1 MTEKKYTIII
11 SVFAVVLAVVLAL
24 FVHVPVAHAEE
35 SGDDNSES
43 LVWMFW
49 NIFDDDKDSSTPNI
63 SKEIDFP
70 SKDLF
75 GTREHLDSLSFPAVA
90 KENCA
95 FNYHVRRMYTNSYH
109 LDNYT
114 WSSESEI
121 VGFLWSNKNRNI
133 ALSSFGVSSEESYTP
148 LDIVFVSMSDIYS
161 NLTRTD
167 SYNSSTNEW
176 SKNMDGPYNES
187 NIIDK
192 KGTDASGNEFWT
204 IENYFTGAPCKT
216 GFGVPQNMKMFK
228 DPASAYSYLTTG
240 SLDGLV
246 SGGSSTGDKIT
257 SYDKNIHFDS
267 FNMDVHASNS
277 LDNYY
282 IDFRYSLPDNL
293 VGQGYSL
300 RIDSTYR
307 REVSNVL
314 TGDPYSSKE
323 YTDYQYVTLSDNPF
337 SCRVY
342 LKNFNSVILGLADKS
357 KSTEPFYNYYG
368 SLSYYDSVYLGLT
381 SMADVAKVGY
391 KVSMSLLN
399 ISCKLEKSSSRGFS
413 YSGSLDILTGAND
426 IGSYTPDSNG
436 TYKPNNDY
444 RQNGYYYTEVS
455 TDAAENTT
463 YNYYY
468 ITNDN
473 SRTEISK
480 DDNDNNTKSGE
491 GIGGSSSSAST
502 SGNITNNNNNSPTF
516 NNNNNITIE
525 GDSINNEVNNIVDS
539 STSAEDNKS
548 FIEKF
553 LGFFQLL
560 ENNSFLGVWGK
571 VFGWLPPGISSV
583 ITTALGISAG
593 IGIFRFFRR

>member
-1 MTEKKYTIII
+1 MKKSEKAIIYMLVAVFVALSTVLVDFNMSYAQSSYSDVPDADWKLMQGGNTKNTGNNIGISDNYSTDFPVLEQSLGKAKYTE
-11 SVFAVVLAVVLAL
+11 SCSYLNCDLKSGTSYVLESDTEIVLVCQYSSDGTPAMYGKEGSMYFCAL
-24 FVHVPVAHAEE
+24 
-35 SGDDNSES
+35 SQTRIYSM
-43 LVWMFW
+43 LVGY
-49 NIFDDDKDSSTPNI
+49 KYDSSV
-63 SKEIDFP
+63 SGELQ
-70 SKDLF
+70 S
-75 GTREHLDSLSFPAVA
+75 SSFV
-90 KENCA
+90 ETSSSN
-95 FNYHVRRMYTNSYH
+95 NYK
-109 LDNYT
+109 
-114 WSSESEI
+114 
-121 VGFLWSNKNRNI
+121 VGFTEGKLTDS
-133 ALSSFGVSSEESYTP
+133 
-148 LDIVFVSMSDIYS
+148 DIVFKTLFNTYIDADSKILEFAVYTGKMKVFSSVS
-161 NLTRTD
+161 
-167 SYNSSTNEW
+167 
-176 SKNMDGPYNES
+176 
-187 NIIDK
+187 
-192 KGTDASGNEFWT
+192 DAKQ
-204 IENYFTGAPCKT
+204 YFKT
-216 GFGVPQNMKMFK
+216 GDISNM
-228 DPASAYSYLTTG
+228 SWQ
-240 SLDGLV
+240 
-246 SGGSSTGDKIT
+246 GGKENIT
-257 SYDKNIHFDS
+257 YDKDVHFDS

-282 IDFRYSLPDNL
+282 IDFRYSLPNNL
-293 VGQGYSL
+293 VGKGYSL

-342 LKNFNSVILGLADKS
+342 LKNFNSVILGLADKN

-368 SLSYYDSVYLGLT
+368 VLSYYDSVYLGLT

-399 ISCKLEKSSSRGFS
+399 ISCKLEKSGSRGFS
-413 YSGSLDILTGAND
+413 YNGSLDILTGAND
-426 IGSYTPDSNG
+426 IGSYTPDSSG

-473 SRTEISK
+473 SRTEITK
-480 DDNDNNTKSGE
+480 DENDNNSKSGK
-491 GIGGSSSSAST
+491 GIGNNSSSST
-502 SGNITNNNNNSPTF
+502 SGNITNNNSPVFT
-516 NNNNNITIE
+516 NNNNITVE

-539 STSAEDNKS
+539 SSSAEDNKN

>member
-1 MTEKKYTIII
+1 MKKSKKTIIYILVVLVMAVSAVLADFGCCYAQSYSDVLDADWKLMQGGNIKEPGGNISDNFSTDFPILDQSLNKAKYTE
-11 SVFAVVLAVVLAL
+11 SCAWLNCDLKSGNSYVLESDTEIVLVCQYSSDGTPAMYGEEGSMYFCAL
-24 FVHVPVAHAEE
+24 
-35 SGDDNSES
+35 S
-43 LVWMFW
+43 LSRIYSMLVGY
-49 NIFDDDKDSSTPNI
+49 KYDSS
-63 SKEIDFP
+63 
-70 SKDLF
+70 
-75 GTREHLDSLSFPAVA
+75 V
-90 KENCA
+90 
-95 FNYHVRRMYTNSYH
+95 
-109 LDNYT
+109 
-114 WSSESEI
+114 SEGLQS
-121 VGFLWSNKNRNI
+121 
-133 ALSSFGVSSEESYTP
+133 SSFVESSNT
-148 LDIVFVSMSDIYS
+148 S
-161 NLTRTD
+161 NWKIGFTDSKISGTDLCFKTLFQTRTD
-167 SYNSSTNEW
+167 VEKEQLEFAVNTGKMKVFSSV
-176 SKNMDGPYNES
+176 S
-187 NIIDK
+187 
-192 KGTDASGNEFWT
+192 DAEQ
-204 IENYFTGAPCKT
+204 YFKT
-216 GFGVPQNMKMFK
+216 GDTSNVAWQ
-228 DPASAYSYLTTG
+228 
-240 SLDGLV
+240 
-246 SGGSSTGDKIT
+246 GGKENIT
-257 SYDKNIHFDS
+257 YDKDVHFDS

-282 IDFRYSLPDNL
+282 IDFRYSLPNNL
-293 VGQGYSL
+293 VGKGYSL

-337 SCRVY
+337 SCRLY
-342 LKNFNSVILGLADKS
+342 LKNFNSVILGLADKN

-368 SLSYYDSVYLGLT
+368 VLSYYDSVYLGLT
-381 SMADVAKVGY
+381 SMADAAKVGY

-399 ISCKLEKSSSRGFS
+399 ISCKLEKSGSRGFS
-413 YSGSLDILTGAND
+413 YNGSLDILTGAND

-455 TDAAENTT
+455 TDAAENTM

-473 SRTEISK
+473 SRTEITK
-480 DDNDNNTKSGE
+480 DENDNNSKSGE
-491 GIGGSSSSAST
+491 GVGNNSSSST
-502 SGNITNNNNNSPTF
+502 SGNITNNNSPVFT
-516 NNNNNITIE
+516 NNNNITVE

-539 STSAEDNKS
+539 SSSAEDNKN

>member
-1 MTEKKYTIII
+1 MKKSEKAIIYMLVAVFVALSTVLVDFNMSYAQSSYSDVPDADWKLMQGGNTKNTGNNIGISDNYSTDFPVLEQSLGKAKYTE
-11 SVFAVVLAVVLAL
+11 SCSYLNCDLKSGTSYVLESDTEIVLVCQYSSDGTPAMYGKEGSMYFCAL
-24 FVHVPVAHAEE
+24 
-35 SGDDNSES
+35 SQTRIYSM
-43 LVWMFW
+43 LVGY
-49 NIFDDDKDSSTPNI
+49 KYDSSV
-63 SKEIDFP
+63 SGELQ
-70 SKDLF
+70 S
-75 GTREHLDSLSFPAVA
+75 SSFV
-90 KENCA
+90 ETSSSN
-95 FNYHVRRMYTNSYH
+95 NYK
-109 LDNYT
+109 
-114 WSSESEI
+114 
-121 VGFLWSNKNRNI
+121 VGFTDGKLTDS
-133 ALSSFGVSSEESYTP
+133 
-148 LDIVFVSMSDIYS
+148 DIVFKTLFNTYIDVDSKILEFAVYTGKMKVFSSVS
-161 NLTRTD
+161 
-167 SYNSSTNEW
+167 
-176 SKNMDGPYNES
+176 
-187 NIIDK
+187 
-192 KGTDASGNEFWT
+192 DAEQ
-204 IENYFTGAPCKT
+204 YFKT
-216 GFGVPQNMKMFK
+216 GDISNM
-228 DPASAYSYLTTG
+228 SWQ
-240 SLDGLV
+240 
-246 SGGSSTGDKIT
+246 GGKENIT
-257 SYDKNIHFDS
+257 YDKDVHFDS

-282 IDFRYSLPDNL
+282 IDFRYSLPNNL
-293 VGQGYSL
+293 VGKGYSL

-342 LKNFNSVILGLADKS
+342 LKNFNSVILGLADKN

-368 SLSYYDSVYLGLT
+368 VLSYYDSVYLGLT

-399 ISCKLEKSSSRGFS
+399 ISCKLEKSGSRGFS
-413 YSGSLDILTGAND
+413 YNGSLDILTGAND

-473 SRTEISK
+473 SRTEITK
-480 DDNDNNTKSGE
+480 DENDNNSKSGE
-491 GIGGSSSSAST
+491 GVGNNSSSST
-502 SGNITNNNNNSPTF
+502 SGNITNNNSPVFT
-516 NNNNNITIE
+516 NNNNITVE

-539 STSAEDNKS
+539 SSSAEDNKT

>member
-1 MTEKKYTIII
+1 MKKSEKAIIYMLVAVFVALSTVLVDFNMSYAQSSYSDVPDADWKLMQGGNTKNTGNNIGISDNYSTDFPVLEQSLGKAKHTESCSYLNCDLKSGTSYVLESDTEIVLVCQYSSDGTPAMYGKEGSMYFCALSQTRIYSMLVGYKY
-11 SVFAVVLAVVLAL
+11 
-24 FVHVPVAHAEE
+24 
-35 SGDDNSES
+35 
-43 LVWMFW
+43 
-49 NIFDDDKDSSTPNI
+49 DSSV
-63 SKEIDFP
+63 SGELQ
-70 SKDLF
+70 S
-75 GTREHLDSLSFPAVA
+75 SSFV
-90 KENCA
+90 ETSSSN
-95 FNYHVRRMYTNSYH
+95 NYK
-109 LDNYT
+109 
-114 WSSESEI
+114 
-121 VGFLWSNKNRNI
+121 VGFTDGKLTDS
-133 ALSSFGVSSEESYTP
+133 
-148 LDIVFVSMSDIYS
+148 DIVFKTLFNTYIDVDSKILEFAVYTGKMKVFSSVS
-161 NLTRTD
+161 
-167 SYNSSTNEW
+167 
-176 SKNMDGPYNES
+176 
-187 NIIDK
+187 
-192 KGTDASGNEFWT
+192 DAEQ
-204 IENYFTGAPCKT
+204 YFKT
-216 GFGVPQNMKMFK
+216 GDISNM
-228 DPASAYSYLTTG
+228 SWQ
-240 SLDGLV
+240 
-246 SGGSSTGDKIT
+246 GGKENIT
-257 SYDKNIHFDS
+257 YDKDVHFDS

-282 IDFRYSLPDNL
+282 IDFRYSLPNNL
-293 VGQGYSL
+293 VGKGYSL

-342 LKNFNSVILGLADKS
+342 LKNFNSVILGLADKN

-368 SLSYYDSVYLGLT
+368 VLSYYDSVYLGLT

-399 ISCKLEKSSSRGFS
+399 ISCKLEKSGSRGFS
-413 YSGSLDILTGAND
+413 YNGSLDILTGAND

-473 SRTEISK
+473 SRTEITK
-480 DDNDNNTKSGE
+480 DENDNNSKSGE
-491 GIGGSSSSAST
+491 GVGNNSSSST
-502 SGNITNNNNNSPTF
+502 SGNITNNNSPVFT
-516 NNNNNITIE
+516 NNNNITVE

-539 STSAEDNKS
+539 SSSAEDNKN

>member
-1 MTEKKYTIII
+1 MKKSEKAIIYMLVAVFVALSTVLVDFNMSYAQSSYSDVPDADWKLMQGGNTKNTGNNIGISDNYSTDFPVLEQSLGKAKYTE
-11 SVFAVVLAVVLAL
+11 SCSYLNCDLKSGTSYVLESDTEIVLVCQYSSDGTPAMYGKEGSMYFCAL
-24 FVHVPVAHAEE
+24 
-35 SGDDNSES
+35 SQTRIYSM
-43 LVWMFW
+43 LVGY
-49 NIFDDDKDSSTPNI
+49 KYDSSV
-63 SKEIDFP
+63 SGELQ
-70 SKDLF
+70 S
-75 GTREHLDSLSFPAVA
+75 SSFV
-90 KENCA
+90 ETSSSN
-95 FNYHVRRMYTNSYH
+95 NYK
-109 LDNYT
+109 
-114 WSSESEI
+114 
-121 VGFLWSNKNRNI
+121 VGFTDGKLTDS
-133 ALSSFGVSSEESYTP
+133 
-148 LDIVFVSMSDIYS
+148 DIVFKTLFNTCIDVDSKILEFAVYTGKMKVFSSVS
-161 NLTRTD
+161 
-167 SYNSSTNEW
+167 
-176 SKNMDGPYNES
+176 
-187 NIIDK
+187 
-192 KGTDASGNEFWT
+192 DAEQ
-204 IENYFTGAPCKT
+204 YFKT
-216 GFGVPQNMKMFK
+216 GDISNM
-228 DPASAYSYLTTG
+228 SWQ
-240 SLDGLV
+240 
-246 SGGSSTGDKIT
+246 GGKENIT
-257 SYDKNIHFDS
+257 YDKDVHFDS

-282 IDFRYSLPDNL
+282 IDFRYSLPNNL
-293 VGQGYSL
+293 VGKGYSL

-342 LKNFNSVILGLADKS
+342 LKNFNSVILGLADKN

-368 SLSYYDSVYLGLT
+368 VLSYYDSVYLGLT

-399 ISCKLEKSSSRGFS
+399 ISCKLEKSGSRGFS
-413 YSGSLDILTGAND
+413 YNGSLDILTGVND

-473 SRTEISK
+473 SRTEITK
-480 DDNDNNTKSGE
+480 DENDNNSKSGK
-491 GIGGSSSSAST
+491 GVGNNSSSST
-502 SGNITNNNNNSPTF
+502 SGNITNNNSPVFT
-516 NNNNNITIE
+516 NNNNITVE

-539 STSAEDNKS
+539 SSSAEDNKS

>member
-1 MTEKKYTIII
+1 MSVGYKYDA
-11 SVFAVVLAVVLAL
+11 SVSGELQSTS
-24 FVHVPVAHAEE
+24 FVET
-35 SGDDNSES
+35 SNS
-43 LVWMFW
+43 
-49 NIFDDDKDSSTPNI
+49 N
-63 SKEIDFP
+63 
-70 SKDLF
+70 
-75 GTREHLDSLSFPAVA
+75 
-90 KENCA
+90 
-95 FNYHVRRMYTNSYH
+95 NYK
-109 LDNYT
+109 
-114 WSSESEI
+114 
-121 VGFLWSNKNRNI
+121 VGFTDGKISGTDL
-133 ALSSFGVSSEESYTP
+133 
-148 LDIVFVSMSDIYS
+148 VF
-161 NLTRTD
+161 NTLFATRTD
-167 SYNSSTNEW
+167 GENKQLEFAVYTGKMKVFSSV
-176 SKNMDGPYNES
+176 S
-187 NIIDK
+187 
-192 KGTDASGNEFWT
+192 DAKQ
-204 IENYFTGAPCKT
+204 YFKT
-216 GFGVPQNMKMFK
+216 G
-228 DPASAYSYLTTG
+228 DTS
-240 SLDGLV
+240 
-246 SGGSSTGDKIT
+246 KIAWQGREPKQT
-257 SYDKNIHFDS
+257 YNKEVHFDS

-282 IDFRYSLPDNL
+282 IDFRYSLPNNL
-293 VGQGYSL
+293 VGKGYSL

-342 LKNFNSVILGLADKS
+342 LKNFNSVILGLADKN

-368 SLSYYDSVYLGLT
+368 VLSYYDSVYLGLT

-399 ISCKLEKSSSRGFS
+399 ISCKLEKSGSRGFS
-413 YSGSLDILTGAND
+413 YNGSLDILTGAND

-473 SRTEISK
+473 SRTEITK
-480 DDNDNNTKSGE
+480 DENDNNSKSGE
-491 GIGGSSSSAST
+491 GVGNNSSSST
-502 SGNITNNNNNSPTF
+502 SGNITNNNSPVFT
-516 NNNNNITIE
+516 NNNNITVE

-539 STSAEDNKS
+539 SSSAEDNKN

>member
-1 MTEKKYTIII
+1 MKKSEKAIIYILVAVFVALSTVLVDFNMSYAQSSYSDVPDADWKLMQGGNTKNTGNNIGIIDNYSTDFPVLEQSLGKAKYTE
-11 SVFAVVLAVVLAL
+11 SCSYLNCDLKSGTSYVLESDTEIVLVCQYSSDGTPAMYGKEGSMYFCAL
-24 FVHVPVAHAEE
+24 
-35 SGDDNSES
+35 SQTRIYSM
-43 LVWMFW
+43 LVGY
-49 NIFDDDKDSSTPNI
+49 KYDSSV
-63 SKEIDFP
+63 SGELQ
-70 SKDLF
+70 S
-75 GTREHLDSLSFPAVA
+75 SSFV
-90 KENCA
+90 ETSSSN
-95 FNYHVRRMYTNSYH
+95 NYK
-109 LDNYT
+109 
-114 WSSESEI
+114 
-121 VGFLWSNKNRNI
+121 VGFTDGKLTDS
-133 ALSSFGVSSEESYTP
+133 
-148 LDIVFVSMSDIYS
+148 DIVFKTLFNTYIDVDSKILEFAVYTGKMKVFSSVS
-161 NLTRTD
+161 
-167 SYNSSTNEW
+167 
-176 SKNMDGPYNES
+176 
-187 NIIDK
+187 
-192 KGTDASGNEFWT
+192 DAKQ
-204 IENYFTGAPCKT
+204 YFKT
-216 GFGVPQNMKMFK
+216 GDISNM
-228 DPASAYSYLTTG
+228 SWQ
-240 SLDGLV
+240 
-246 SGGSSTGDKIT
+246 GGKENIT
-257 SYDKNIHFDS
+257 YDKDVHFDS

-282 IDFRYSLPDNL
+282 IDFRYSLPNNL
-293 VGQGYSL
+293 VGKGYSL

-342 LKNFNSVILGLADKS
+342 LKNFNSVILGLADKN

-368 SLSYYDSVYLGLT
+368 VLSYYDSVYLGLT

-399 ISCKLEKSSSRGFS
+399 ISCKLEKSGSRGFS
-413 YSGSLDILTGAND
+413 YNGSLDILTGAND

-473 SRTEISK
+473 SRTEITK
-480 DDNDNNTKSGE
+480 DENDNNSKSGK
-491 GIGGSSSSAST
+491 GIGNNSSSST
-502 SGNITNNNNNSPTF
+502 SGNITNNNSPVFT
-516 NNNNNITIE
+516 NNNNITVE

-539 STSAEDNKS
+539 SSSAEDNKN

>member
-1 MTEKKYTIII
+1 MKKSEKTIIYMLVAVFVALSTVLVDFNMSYAQSSYSDVPDADWKLMQGGCTKNTGNNIGISDNYSTDFPVLEQSLGKAKYTE
-11 SVFAVVLAVVLAL
+11 SCSYLNCDLKSGTSYVLESDTEIVLVCQYSSDGTPAMYGKEGSMYFCAL
-24 FVHVPVAHAEE
+24 
-35 SGDDNSES
+35 SQTRIYSM
-43 LVWMFW
+43 LVGY
-49 NIFDDDKDSSTPNI
+49 KYDSSV
-63 SKEIDFP
+63 SGELQ
-70 SKDLF
+70 S
-75 GTREHLDSLSFPAVA
+75 SSFV
-90 KENCA
+90 ETSSSN
-95 FNYHVRRMYTNSYH
+95 NYK
-109 LDNYT
+109 
-114 WSSESEI
+114 
-121 VGFLWSNKNRNI
+121 VGFTDGKLTDS
-133 ALSSFGVSSEESYTP
+133 
-148 LDIVFVSMSDIYS
+148 DIVFKTLFNTYIDVDSKILEFAVYTGKMKVFSSVS
-161 NLTRTD
+161 
-167 SYNSSTNEW
+167 
-176 SKNMDGPYNES
+176 
-187 NIIDK
+187 
-192 KGTDASGNEFWT
+192 DAEQ
-204 IENYFTGAPCKT
+204 YFKT
-216 GFGVPQNMKMFK
+216 GDISNM
-228 DPASAYSYLTTG
+228 SWQ
-240 SLDGLV
+240 
-246 SGGSSTGDKIT
+246 GGKENIT
-257 SYDKNIHFDS
+257 YDKDVHFDS

-282 IDFRYSLPDNL
+282 IDFRYSLPNNL
-293 VGQGYSL
+293 VGKGYSL

-342 LKNFNSVILGLADKS
+342 LKNFNSVILGLADKN

-368 SLSYYDSVYLGLT
+368 VLSYYDSVYLGLT

-399 ISCKLEKSSSRGFS
+399 ISCKLEKSGSRGFS
-413 YSGSLDILTGAND
+413 YNGSLDILTGAND

-473 SRTEISK
+473 SRTEITK
-480 DDNDNNTKSGE
+480 DENDNNSKSGK
-491 GIGGSSSSAST
+491 GIGNNSSSST
-502 SGNITNNNNNSPTF
+502 SGNITNNNSPVFT
-516 NNNNNITIE
+516 NNNNITVE

-539 STSAEDNKS
+539 SSSAEDNKN

>member
-1 MTEKKYTIII
+1 MKKSEKAIIYMLVAVFVALSTVLVDFNMSYAQSSYSDVPDADWKLMQGGNTKNTGNNIGISDNYSTDFPVLEQSLGKAKYKESCSYLNCDLKSGTSYVLESDTEIVLVCQYSSDGTPAIYGKEGSMYFCALSQTRIYSMLVGYKY
-11 SVFAVVLAVVLAL
+11 
-24 FVHVPVAHAEE
+24 
-35 SGDDNSES
+35 
-43 LVWMFW
+43 
-49 NIFDDDKDSSTPNI
+49 DSSV
-63 SKEIDFP
+63 SGELQ
-70 SKDLF
+70 S
-75 GTREHLDSLSFPAVA
+75 SSFV
-90 KENCA
+90 ETSSSN
-95 FNYHVRRMYTNSYH
+95 NYK
-109 LDNYT
+109 
-114 WSSESEI
+114 
-121 VGFLWSNKNRNI
+121 VGFTDGKLTDS
-133 ALSSFGVSSEESYTP
+133 
-148 LDIVFVSMSDIYS
+148 DIVFKTLFNTYVDVDSKILEFAVYTGKMKVFSSVS
-161 NLTRTD
+161 
-167 SYNSSTNEW
+167 
-176 SKNMDGPYNES
+176 
-187 NIIDK
+187 
-192 KGTDASGNEFWT
+192 DAEQ
-204 IENYFTGAPCKT
+204 YFKT
-216 GFGVPQNMKMFK
+216 GDISNM
-228 DPASAYSYLTTG
+228 SWQ
-240 SLDGLV
+240 
-246 SGGSSTGDKIT
+246 GGKENIT
-257 SYDKNIHFDS
+257 YDKDVHFDS

-282 IDFRYSLPDNL
+282 IDFRYSLPNNL
-293 VGQGYSL
+293 VGKGYSL

-342 LKNFNSVILGLADKS
+342 LKNFNSVILGLADKN

-368 SLSYYDSVYLGLT
+368 VLSYYDSVYLGLT

-399 ISCKLEKSSSRGFS
+399 ISCKLEKSGSRGFS
-413 YSGSLDILTGAND
+413 YNGSLDILTGAND

-473 SRTEISK
+473 SRTEITK
-480 DDNDNNTKSGE
+480 DENDNNSKSGK
-491 GIGGSSSSAST
+491 GVGNNSSSST
-502 SGNITNNNNNSPTF
+502 SGNITNNNSPVFT
-516 NNNNNITIE
+516 NNNNITVE

-539 STSAEDNKS
+539 SSSAEDNKN

>member
-1 MTEKKYTIII
+1 MKKSEKAIIYMLVAVFVALSTVLVDFNMSYAQSSYSDVPDADWKLMQGGNTKNTGNNIGISDNYSTDFPVLEQSLGKAKYTE
-11 SVFAVVLAVVLAL
+11 SCSYLNCDLKSGTSYVLESDTEIVLVCQYSSDGTPAMYGKEGSMYFCAL
-24 FVHVPVAHAEE
+24 
-35 SGDDNSES
+35 SQTRIYSM
-43 LVWMFW
+43 LVGY
-49 NIFDDDKDSSTPNI
+49 KYDSSV
-63 SKEIDFP
+63 SGELQ
-70 SKDLF
+70 S
-75 GTREHLDSLSFPAVA
+75 SSFV
-90 KENCA
+90 ETSSSN
-95 FNYHVRRMYTNSYH
+95 NYK
-109 LDNYT
+109 
-114 WSSESEI
+114 
-121 VGFLWSNKNRNI
+121 VGFTDGKLTDS
-133 ALSSFGVSSEESYTP
+133 
-148 LDIVFVSMSDIYS
+148 DIVFKTLFNTYIDVDSKILEFAVYTGKMKVFSSVS
-161 NLTRTD
+161 
-167 SYNSSTNEW
+167 
-176 SKNMDGPYNES
+176 
-187 NIIDK
+187 
-192 KGTDASGNEFWT
+192 DAEQ
-204 IENYFTGAPCKT
+204 YFKT
-216 GFGVPQNMKMFK
+216 GDISNM
-228 DPASAYSYLTTG
+228 SWQ
-240 SLDGLV
+240 
-246 SGGSSTGDKIT
+246 GGKENIT
-257 SYDKNIHFDS
+257 YDKDVHFDS

-282 IDFRYSLPDNL
+282 IDFRYSLPNNL
-293 VGQGYSL
+293 VGKGYSL

-342 LKNFNSVILGLADKS
+342 LKNFNSVILGLADKN

-368 SLSYYDSVYLGLT
+368 VLSYYDSVYLGLT

-399 ISCKLEKSSSRGFS
+399 ISCKLEKSGSRGFS
-413 YSGSLDILTGAND
+413 YNGSLDILTGAND

-473 SRTEISK
+473 SRTEITK
-480 DDNDNNTKSGE
+480 DENDNNSKSGE
-491 GIGGSSSSAST
+491 GVGNNSSSST
-502 SGNITNNNNNSPTF
+502 SGNITNNNSPVFT
-516 NNNNNITIE
+516 NNNNITVE

-539 STSAEDNKS
+539 SSSAEDNKN

>member
-1 MTEKKYTIII
+1 MKKSSKTIIYMLIALVIAVSVVFVDAGQIFAKSFNDVTDSDWHFYNKDGECDAAFDVSDFTYYTVDDAKNYDSTLGDNIARSKYTEHI
-11 SVFAVVLAVVLAL
+11 SCASTKKTFVNDIVVNDLLLA
-24 FVHVPVAHAEE
+24 
-35 SGDDNSES
+35 SD
-43 LVWMFW
+43 
-49 NIFDDDKDSSTPNI
+49 
-63 SKEIDFP
+63 
-70 SKDLF
+70 
-75 GTREHLDSLSFPAVA
+75 
-90 KENCA
+90 
-95 FNYHVRRMYTNSYH
+95 
-109 LDNYT
+109 
-114 WSSESEI
+114 SEI
-121 VGFLWSNKNRNI
+121 VLIFQNNVQSDLCNLLQLGT
-133 ALSSFGVSSEESYTP
+133 SYYANQNYAG
-148 LDIVFVSMSDIYS
+148 LAFVSKSEIYAFGKIDS
-161 NLTRTD
+161 IDTGVRDYSCLD
-167 SYNSSTNEW
+167 SYSSAALYGRYMMW
-176 SKNMDGPYNES
+176 
-187 NIIDK
+187 DK
-192 KGTDASGNEFWT
+192 YEGGAIYKAFKSYKMKVFGTVEEAN
-204 IENYFTGAPCKT
+204 N
-216 GFGVPQNMKMFK
+216 
-228 DPASAYSYLTTG
+228 YLTTG
-240 SLDGLV
+240 DASGLLWQ
-246 SGGSSTGDKIT
+246 GGKEKTT
-257 SYDKNIHFDS
+257 YDKNVHFDK
-267 FNMDVHASNS
+267 FNMDVHASNN

-282 IDFRYSLPDNL
+282 IDFRYSLPNNL

-307 REVSNVL
+307 REVTNSI
-314 TGDPYSSKE
+314 TGESMFSKD

-337 SCRVY
+337 SCRIY
-342 LKNFNSVILGLADKS
+342 LKDFNSVKASFKDKYSDPFS
-357 KSTEPFYNYYG
+357 KYMDVTSKNY
-368 SLSYYDSVYLGLT
+368 DAVYLGVT
-381 SMADVAKVGY
+381 SHIDQIGY

-399 ISCKLEKSSSRGFS
+399 VTCKLYRSGNYGYA
-413 YSGSLDILTGAND
+413 YSGSLDLLTGAND
-426 IGSYTPDSNG
+426 ISSYTPNSNG

-444 RQNGYYYTEVS
+444 RQNGYYYTKVS

-502 SGNITNNNNNSPTF
+502 SGNITNNNSPTF
-516 NNNNNITIE
+516 TNNNNITIE

-571 VFGWLPPGISSV
+571 VFGWLPPGILSV

>member
-1 MTEKKYTIII
+1 MRKSKKTI
-11 SVFAVVLAVVLAL
+11 VYMLVAL
-24 FVHVPVAHAEE
+24 FVAVSTVLVDFNMSYAQSSYSDVPDADWKLMQGGNTKNTGNNIGISDNYSTDFPVLEQSLGKAKYTE
-35 SGDDNSES
+35 SCSYLNCDLKSGTSYVLES
-43 LVWMFW
+43 DTEIVLVCQYSSDGTPAMYGKEGSMYFCALSQTR
-49 NIFDDDKDSSTPNI
+49 IYSMLVGYKYDSSV
-63 SKEIDFP
+63 SGELQ
-70 SKDLF
+70 S
-75 GTREHLDSLSFPAVA
+75 SSFV
-90 KENCA
+90 ETSSSN
-95 FNYHVRRMYTNSYH
+95 NYK
-109 LDNYT
+109 
-114 WSSESEI
+114 
-121 VGFLWSNKNRNI
+121 VGFTDGKLTDS
-133 ALSSFGVSSEESYTP
+133 
-148 LDIVFVSMSDIYS
+148 DIVFKTLFNTYIDVDSKILEFAVYTGKMKVFSSVS
-161 NLTRTD
+161 
-167 SYNSSTNEW
+167 
-176 SKNMDGPYNES
+176 
-187 NIIDK
+187 
-192 KGTDASGNEFWT
+192 DAKQ
-204 IENYFTGAPCKT
+204 YFKT
-216 GFGVPQNMKMFK
+216 GDISNM
-228 DPASAYSYLTTG
+228 SWQ
-240 SLDGLV
+240 
-246 SGGSSTGDKIT
+246 GGKENIT
-257 SYDKNIHFDS
+257 YDKDVHFDS

-282 IDFRYSLPDNL
+282 IDFRYSLPNNL
-293 VGQGYSL
+293 VGKGYSL

-342 LKNFNSVILGLADKS
+342 LKNFNSVILGLADKN

-368 SLSYYDSVYLGLT
+368 VLSYYDSVYLGLT

-399 ISCKLEKSSSRGFS
+399 ISCKLEKSGSRGFS
-413 YSGSLDILTGAND
+413 YNGSLDILTGAND

-444 RQNGYYYTEVS
+444 CQNGYYYTEVS

-473 SRTEISK
+473 SRTEITK
-480 DDNDNNTKSGE
+480 DENDNNSKSGK
-491 GIGGSSSSAST
+491 GVGNNSSSST
-502 SGNITNNNNNSPTF
+502 SGNITNNNSPTF
-516 NNNNNITIE
+516 TNNNNITVE

-539 STSAEDNKS
+539 SSSAEDNKS

>member
-1 MTEKKYTIII
+1 ML
-11 SVFAVVLAVVLAL
+11 VAL
-24 FVHVPVAHAEE
+24 FVAVSTV
-35 SGDDNSES
+35 
-43 LVWMFW
+43 LVDF
-49 NIFDDDKDSSTPNI
+49 NTSYALSSYNDVLNADWKLMQGGNTKEPGGNI
-63 SKEIDFP
+63 SDNFSTDFP
-70 SKDLF
+70 I
-75 GTREHLDSLSFPAVA
+75 LDQSLSKA
-90 KENCA
+90 KYTESCA
-95 FNYHVRRMYTNSYH
+95 WLDCNLKSGTSYV
-109 LDNYT
+109 LESD
-114 WSSESEI
+114 SEI
-121 VGFLWSNKNRNI
+121 VLVCQYSSDGTPAMYGKEGSMYFC
-133 ALSSFGVSSEESYTP
+133 ALSQSRIYRMSVGYKYDASVSGELQSTSFVETSNSNNYKVGFTDGKISGTD
-148 LDIVFVSMSDIYS
+148 LVF
-161 NLTRTD
+161 NTLFATRTD
-167 SYNSSTNEW
+167 GENKQLEFAVYTGKMKVFSSV
-176 SKNMDGPYNES
+176 S
-187 NIIDK
+187 
-192 KGTDASGNEFWT
+192 DAEQ
-204 IENYFTGAPCKT
+204 YFKT
-216 GFGVPQNMKMFK
+216 G
-228 DPASAYSYLTTG
+228 DTS
-240 SLDGLV
+240 
-246 SGGSSTGDKIT
+246 KIAWQGREPKQT
-257 SYDKNIHFDS
+257 YNKEVHFDS

-282 IDFRYSLPDNL
+282 IDFRYSLPNNL
-293 VGQGYSL
+293 VGKGYSL

-342 LKNFNSVILGLADKS
+342 LKNFNSVILGLADKN

-368 SLSYYDSVYLGLT
+368 VLSYYDSVYLGLT

-399 ISCKLEKSSSRGFS
+399 ISCKLEKSGSRGFS
-413 YSGSLDILTGAND
+413 YNGSLDILTGAND

-473 SRTEISK
+473 SRTEITK
-480 DDNDNNTKSGE
+480 DENDNNSKSGE
-491 GIGGSSSSAST
+491 GVGNNSSSST
-502 SGNITNNNNNSPTF
+502 SGNITNNNSPVFT
-516 NNNNNITIE
+516 NNNNITVE

-539 STSAEDNKS
+539 SSSAEDNKN

>member
-1 MTEKKYTIII
+1 MKKSEKAIIYMLVAVFVALSTVLVDFNMSYAQSSYSDVPDADWKLMQGGNTKNTGNNIGISDNYSTDFPVLEQSLGKAKYTE
-11 SVFAVVLAVVLAL
+11 SCSYLNCDLKSGTSYVLESDTEIVLVCQYSSDGTPAMYGKEGSMYFCAL
-24 FVHVPVAHAEE
+24 
-35 SGDDNSES
+35 SQTRIYSM
-43 LVWMFW
+43 LVGY
-49 NIFDDDKDSSTPNI
+49 KYDSSV
-63 SKEIDFP
+63 SGELQ
-70 SKDLF
+70 S
-75 GTREHLDSLSFPAVA
+75 SSFV
-90 KENCA
+90 ETSSSN
-95 FNYHVRRMYTNSYH
+95 NYK
-109 LDNYT
+109 
-114 WSSESEI
+114 
-121 VGFLWSNKNRNI
+121 VGFTDGKSTD
-133 ALSSFGVSSEESYTP
+133 S
-148 LDIVFVSMSDIYS
+148 DIVFKTLFNTYIDVDSKILEFAVYTGKMKVFSSVS
-161 NLTRTD
+161 
-167 SYNSSTNEW
+167 
-176 SKNMDGPYNES
+176 
-187 NIIDK
+187 
-192 KGTDASGNEFWT
+192 DAEQ
-204 IENYFTGAPCKT
+204 YFKT
-216 GFGVPQNMKMFK
+216 GDISNM
-228 DPASAYSYLTTG
+228 SWQ
-240 SLDGLV
+240 
-246 SGGSSTGDKIT
+246 GGKENIT
-257 SYDKNIHFDS
+257 YDKDVHFDS

-282 IDFRYSLPDNL
+282 IDFRYSLPNNL
-293 VGQGYSL
+293 VGKGYSL

-342 LKNFNSVILGLADKS
+342 LKNFNSVILGLADKN

-368 SLSYYDSVYLGLT
+368 VLSYYDSVYLGLT

-399 ISCKLEKSSSRGFS
+399 ISCKLEKSGSRGFS
-413 YSGSLDILTGAND
+413 YNGSLDILTGAND

-473 SRTEISK
+473 SRTEITK
-480 DDNDNNTKSGE
+480 DENDNNSKSGE
-491 GIGGSSSSAST
+491 GVGNNSSSST
-502 SGNITNNNNNSPTF
+502 SGNITNNNSPVFT
-516 NNNNNITIE
+516 NNNNITVE

-539 STSAEDNKS
+539 SSSAEDNKT

>member
-1 MTEKKYTIII
+1 MRKSKKTIIYML
-11 SVFAVVLAVVLAL
+11 VAL
-24 FVHVPVAHAEE
+24 FVAVSTV
-35 SGDDNSES
+35 
-43 LVWMFW
+43 LVDF
-49 NIFDDDKDSSTPNI
+49 NTSYALSSYNDVLNADWKLMQGGNTKEPGGNI
-63 SKEIDFP
+63 SDNFSTDFP
-70 SKDLF
+70 I
-75 GTREHLDSLSFPAVA
+75 LDQSLSKA
-90 KENCA
+90 KYTESCA
-95 FNYHVRRMYTNSYH
+95 WLDCNLKSGTSYV
-109 LDNYT
+109 LESD
-114 WSSESEI
+114 SEI
-121 VGFLWSNKNRNI
+121 VLVCQYSSDGTPAMYGKEGSMYFC
-133 ALSSFGVSSEESYTP
+133 ALSQSRIYRMSVGYKYDASVSGELQSTSFVETSNSNNYKVGFTDGKISGTD
-148 LDIVFVSMSDIYS
+148 LVF
-161 NLTRTD
+161 NTLFATRTD
-167 SYNSSTNEW
+167 GENKQLEFAVYTGKMKVFSSV
-176 SKNMDGPYNES
+176 S
-187 NIIDK
+187 
-192 KGTDASGNEFWT
+192 DAEQ
-204 IENYFTGAPCKT
+204 YFKT
-216 GFGVPQNMKMFK
+216 G
-228 DPASAYSYLTTG
+228 DTS
-240 SLDGLV
+240 
-246 SGGSSTGDKIT
+246 KIAWQGREPKQT
-257 SYDKNIHFDS
+257 YNKEVHFDI

-282 IDFRYSLPDNL
+282 IDFRYSLPNNL
-293 VGQGYSL
+293 VGKGYSL

-342 LKNFNSVILGLADKS
+342 LKNFNSVILGLADKN

-368 SLSYYDSVYLGLT
+368 VLSYYDSVYLGLT

-399 ISCKLEKSSSRGFS
+399 ISCKLEKSGSRGFS
-413 YSGSLDILTGAND
+413 YNGSLDILTGAND

-473 SRTEISK
+473 SRTEITK
-480 DDNDNNTKSGE
+480 DENDNNSKSGE
-491 GIGGSSSSAST
+491 GVGNNSSSST
-502 SGNITNNNNNSPTF
+502 SGNITNNNSPVFT
-516 NNNNNITIE
+516 NNNNITVE

-539 STSAEDNKS
+539 SSSAEDNKN

>member
-1 MTEKKYTIII
+1 MRKSKKTIIYML
-11 SVFAVVLAVVLAL
+11 VAL
-24 FVHVPVAHAEE
+24 FVAVSTV
-35 SGDDNSES
+35 
-43 LVWMFW
+43 LVDF
-49 NIFDDDKDSSTPNI
+49 NTSYALSSYNDVLNADWKLMQGGNTKEPGGNI
-63 SKEIDFP
+63 SDNFSTDFP
-70 SKDLF
+70 I
-75 GTREHLDSLSFPAVA
+75 LDQSLSKA
-90 KENCA
+90 KYTESCA
-95 FNYHVRRMYTNSYH
+95 WLDCNLKSGTSYV
-109 LDNYT
+109 LESD
-114 WSSESEI
+114 SEI
-121 VGFLWSNKNRNI
+121 VLVCQYSSDGTPAMYGKEGSMYFC
-133 ALSSFGVSSEESYTP
+133 ALSQSRIYRMSVGYKYDASVSGELQSTSFVETSNSNNYKVGFTDGKISGTD
-148 LDIVFVSMSDIYS
+148 LVF
-161 NLTRTD
+161 NTLFATRTD
-167 SYNSSTNEW
+167 GENKQLEFAVYTGKMKVFSSV
-176 SKNMDGPYNES
+176 S
-187 NIIDK
+187 
-192 KGTDASGNEFWT
+192 DAKQ
-204 IENYFTGAPCKT
+204 YFKT
-216 GFGVPQNMKMFK
+216 G
-228 DPASAYSYLTTG
+228 DTS
-240 SLDGLV
+240 
-246 SGGSSTGDKIT
+246 KIAWQGREPKQT
-257 SYDKNIHFDS
+257 YNKEVHFDS

-282 IDFRYSLPDNL
+282 IDFRYSLPNNL
-293 VGQGYSL
+293 VGKGYSL

-342 LKNFNSVILGLADKS
+342 LKNFNSVILGLADKN

-368 SLSYYDSVYLGLT
+368 VLSYYDSVYLGLT

-399 ISCKLEKSSSRGFS
+399 ISCKLEKSGSRGFS
-413 YSGSLDILTGAND
+413 YNGSLDILTGAND

-473 SRTEISK
+473 SRTEITK
-480 DDNDNNTKSGE
+480 DENDNNSKSGE
-491 GIGGSSSSAST
+491 GVGNNSSSST
-502 SGNITNNNNNSPTF
+502 SGNITNNNSPVFT
-516 NNNNNITIE
+516 NNNNITVE

-539 STSAEDNKS
+539 SSSAEDNKN

>member
-1 MTEKKYTIII
+1 MRKSKKTIIYML
-11 SVFAVVLAVVLAL
+11 VAL
-24 FVHVPVAHAEE
+24 FVAVSTV
-35 SGDDNSES
+35 
-43 LVWMFW
+43 LVDF
-49 NIFDDDKDSSTPNI
+49 NTSYALSSYNDVLNADWKLMQGGNTKEPGGNI
-63 SKEIDFP
+63 SDNFSTDFP
-70 SKDLF
+70 I
-75 GTREHLDSLSFPAVA
+75 LDQSLSKA
-90 KENCA
+90 KYTESCA
-95 FNYHVRRMYTNSYH
+95 WLDCNLKSGTSYV
-109 LDNYT
+109 LESD
-114 WSSESEI
+114 SEI
-121 VGFLWSNKNRNI
+121 VLVCQYSSDGTPAMYGKEGSMYFC
-133 ALSSFGVSSEESYTP
+133 ALSQSRIYRMSVGYKYDASVSGELQSTSFVETSNSNNYKVGFTDGKISGTD
-148 LDIVFVSMSDIYS
+148 LVF
-161 NLTRTD
+161 NTLFATRTD
-167 SYNSSTNEW
+167 GENKQLEFAVYTGKMKVFSSV
-176 SKNMDGPYNES
+176 S
-187 NIIDK
+187 
-192 KGTDASGNEFWT
+192 DAEQ
-204 IENYFTGAPCKT
+204 YFKT
-216 GFGVPQNMKMFK
+216 G
-228 DPASAYSYLTTG
+228 DTS
-240 SLDGLV
+240 
-246 SGGSSTGDKIT
+246 KIAWQGREPKQT
-257 SYDKNIHFDS
+257 YNKEVHFDS

-282 IDFRYSLPDNL
+282 IDFRYSLPNNL
-293 VGQGYSL
+293 VGKGYSL

-342 LKNFNSVILGLADKS
+342 LKNFNSVILGLADKN

-368 SLSYYDSVYLGLT
+368 VLSYYDSVYLGLT

-399 ISCKLEKSSSRGFS
+399 ISCKLEKSGSRGFS
-413 YSGSLDILTGAND
+413 YNGSLDILTGAND

-473 SRTEISK
+473 SRTEITK
-480 DDNDNNTKSGE
+480 DENDNNSKSGE
-491 GIGGSSSSAST
+491 GVGNNSSSST
-502 SGNITNNNNNSPTF
+502 SGNITNNNSPVFT
-516 NNNNNITIE
+516 NNNNITVD

-539 STSAEDNKS
+539 SSSAEDNKN

-583 ITTALGISAG
+583 ITTSLGISAG

>member
-1 MTEKKYTIII
+1 MKKSEKAIIYMLVAVFVALSTVLVDFNMSYAQSSYSDVPDADWKLMQGGNTKNTGNNIGISDNYSTDFPVLEQSLGKAKYTE
-11 SVFAVVLAVVLAL
+11 SCSYLNCDLKSGTSYVLESDTEIVLVCQYSSDGTPAMYGKEGSMYFCAL
-24 FVHVPVAHAEE
+24 
-35 SGDDNSES
+35 SQTRIYSM
-43 LVWMFW
+43 LVGY
-49 NIFDDDKDSSTPNI
+49 KYDSSV
-63 SKEIDFP
+63 SGELQ
-70 SKDLF
+70 S
-75 GTREHLDSLSFPAVA
+75 SSFV
-90 KENCA
+90 ETSSSN
-95 FNYHVRRMYTNSYH
+95 NYK
-109 LDNYT
+109 
-114 WSSESEI
+114 
-121 VGFLWSNKNRNI
+121 VGFTDGKLTDS
-133 ALSSFGVSSEESYTP
+133 
-148 LDIVFVSMSDIYS
+148 DIVFKTLFNTYIDVDSKILEFAVYTGKMKVFSSVS
-161 NLTRTD
+161 
-167 SYNSSTNEW
+167 
-176 SKNMDGPYNES
+176 
-187 NIIDK
+187 
-192 KGTDASGNEFWT
+192 DAEQ
-204 IENYFTGAPCKT
+204 YFKT
-216 GFGVPQNMKMFK
+216 GDISNM
-228 DPASAYSYLTTG
+228 SWQ
-240 SLDGLV
+240 
-246 SGGSSTGDKIT
+246 GGKENIT
-257 SYDKNIHFDS
+257 YDKDVHFDS

-282 IDFRYSLPDNL
+282 IDFRYSLPNNL
-293 VGQGYSL
+293 VGKGYSL

-342 LKNFNSVILGLADKS
+342 LKNFNSVILGLADKN

-368 SLSYYDSVYLGLT
+368 VLSYYDSVYLGLT

-399 ISCKLEKSSSRGFS
+399 ISCKLEKSGSRGFS
-413 YSGSLDILTGAND
+413 YNGSLDILTGAND

-473 SRTEISK
+473 SRTEITK
-480 DDNDNNTKSGE
+480 DENDNNSKSGE
-491 GIGGSSSSAST
+491 GVGNNSSSST
-502 SGNITNNNNNSPTF
+502 SGNITNNNSPVFT
-516 NNNNNITIE
+516 NNNNITVE

-539 STSAEDNKS
+539 SSSVEDNKN

>member
-1 MTEKKYTIII
+1 MRKSKKTIIYML
-11 SVFAVVLAVVLAL
+11 VAL
-24 FVHVPVAHAEE
+24 FVAVSTV
-35 SGDDNSES
+35 
-43 LVWMFW
+43 LVDF
-49 NIFDDDKDSSTPNI
+49 NTSYALSSYNDVLNADWKLMQGGNTKEPGGNI
-63 SKEIDFP
+63 SDNFSTDFP
-70 SKDLF
+70 I
-75 GTREHLDSLSFPAVA
+75 LDQSLSKA
-90 KENCA
+90 KYTESCA
-95 FNYHVRRMYTNSYH
+95 WLDCNLKSGTSYV
-109 LDNYT
+109 LESD
-114 WSSESEI
+114 SEI
-121 VGFLWSNKNRNI
+121 VLVCQYSSDGTPAMYGKEGSMYFC
-133 ALSSFGVSSEESYTP
+133 ALSQSRIYRMSVGYKYDASVSGELQSTSFVE
-148 LDIVFVSMSDIYS
+148 IS
-161 NLTRTD
+161 NSNNYKVGFTD
-167 SYNSSTNEW
+167 GKIS
-176 SKNMDGPYNES
+176 
-187 NIIDK
+187 
-192 KGTDASGNEFWT
+192 GTDLVFNTLFATRIDGENKQLEFAVYT
-204 IENYFTGAPCKT
+204 GKMKVFSSVSDAEQYFKT
-216 GFGVPQNMKMFK
+216 G
-228 DPASAYSYLTTG
+228 DTS
-240 SLDGLV
+240 
-246 SGGSSTGDKIT
+246 KIAWQGREPKQT
-257 SYDKNIHFDS
+257 YNKEVHFDS

-282 IDFRYSLPDNL
+282 IDFRYSLPNNL
-293 VGQGYSL
+293 VGKGYSL

-342 LKNFNSVILGLADKS
+342 LKNFNSVILGLADKN

-368 SLSYYDSVYLGLT
+368 VLSYYDSVYLGLT

-399 ISCKLEKSSSRGFS
+399 ISCKLEKSGSRGFS
-413 YSGSLDILTGAND
+413 YNGSLDILTGAND

-473 SRTEISK
+473 SRTEITK
-480 DDNDNNTKSGE
+480 DENDNNSKSGE
-491 GIGGSSSSAST
+491 GVGNNSSSST
-502 SGNITNNNNNSPTF
+502 SGNITNNNSPVFT
-516 NNNNNITIE
+516 NNNNITVE

-539 STSAEDNKS
+539 SSSAEDNKN

>member
-1 MTEKKYTIII
+1 MRKSKKTIIYML
-11 SVFAVVLAVVLAL
+11 VAL
-24 FVHVPVAHAEE
+24 FVAVSTV
-35 SGDDNSES
+35 
-43 LVWMFW
+43 LVDFNTSYALSSYNDVLNADWKLMQGG
-49 NIFDDDKDSSTPNI
+49 NTKDPGGNI
-63 SKEIDFP
+63 SDNFSTDFP
-70 SKDLF
+70 I
-75 GTREHLDSLSFPAVA
+75 LDQSLSKA
-90 KENCA
+90 KYTESCA
-95 FNYHVRRMYTNSYH
+95 WLDCNLKSGTSYV
-109 LDNYT
+109 LESD
-114 WSSESEI
+114 SEI
-121 VGFLWSNKNRNI
+121 VLVCQYSSDGTPAMYGKEGSMYFC
-133 ALSSFGVSSEESYTP
+133 ALSQSRIYRMSVGYKYDASVSGELQSTSFVETSNSNNYKVGFTDGKISGTD
-148 LDIVFVSMSDIYS
+148 LVF
-161 NLTRTD
+161 NTLFATRTD
-167 SYNSSTNEW
+167 GENEQLEFAVYTGKMKVFSSV
-176 SKNMDGPYNES
+176 S
-187 NIIDK
+187 
-192 KGTDASGNEFWT
+192 DAEQ
-204 IENYFTGAPCKT
+204 YFKT
-216 GFGVPQNMKMFK
+216 G
-228 DPASAYSYLTTG
+228 DTS
-240 SLDGLV
+240 
-246 SGGSSTGDKIT
+246 KIAWQGREPKQT
-257 SYDKNIHFDS
+257 YNKEVHFDS

-282 IDFRYSLPDNL
+282 IDFRYSLPNNL
-293 VGQGYSL
+293 VGKGYSL

-342 LKNFNSVILGLADKS
+342 LKNFNSVILGLADKN

-368 SLSYYDSVYLGLT
+368 VLSYYDSVYLGLT

-399 ISCKLEKSSSRGFS
+399 ISCKLEKSGSRGFS
-413 YSGSLDILTGAND
+413 YNGSLDILTGAND

-473 SRTEISK
+473 SRTEITK
-480 DDNDNNTKSGE
+480 DENDNNSKSGE
-491 GIGGSSSSAST
+491 GVGNNSSSST
-502 SGNITNNNNNSPTF
+502 SGNITNNNSPVFT
-516 NNNNNITIE
+516 NNNNITVE

-539 STSAEDNKS
+539 SSSAEDNKN

>member
-1 MTEKKYTIII
+1 MSEKKYTILI
-11 SVFAVVLAVVLAL
+11 SCIACLLAVLLVL
-24 FVHVPVAHAEE
+24 FVRVSTAYAAESE
-35 SGDDNSES
+35 DDTSEP

-49 NIFDDDKDSSTPNI
+49 NIYDDDNDASTPNV

-70 SKDLF
+70 KKDVF
-75 GTREHLDSLSFPAVA
+75 GSREHLDSLSFPAVA
-90 KENCA
+90 KEGCA
-95 FNYHVRRMYTNSYH
+95 YNYHVRRMYTNSYH

-121 VGFLWSNKNRNI
+121 IGFLWANKNRNI
-133 ALSSFGVSSEESYTP
+133 ALASFGVRSEESYTP

-167 SYNSSTNEW
+167 SYNANTNEW
-176 SKNMDGPYNES
+176 SRNMQGPYNES
-187 NIIDK
+187 NAIDK

-204 IENYFTGAPCKT
+204 IENYFTGTACKT
-216 GFGVPQNMKMFK
+216 GFGVPQNMKIFK

-246 SGGSSTGDKIT
+246 SGGSSTEDKIT

-282 IDFRYSLPDNL
+282 IDFRYSLPNNL
-293 VGQGYSL
+293 VGTGYSL

-307 REVSNVL
+307 REVTNSI
-314 TGDPYSSKE
+314 TGESLFSKD

-337 SCRVY
+337 SCRIY
-342 LKNFNSVILGLADKS
+342 LKNFNSIKSSFKDKYSDPFS
-357 KSTEPFYNYYG
+357 KYMDVTSNN
-368 SLSYYDSVYLGLT
+368 YDSVYLGIT
-381 SMADVAKVGY
+381 SHIDQIGYDVTL
-391 KVSMSLLN
+391 SLLSL
-399 ISCKLEKSSSRGFS
+399 SCKLEKSGSRG
-413 YSGSLDILTGAND
+413 YVYDGSLNLLTGAND
-426 IGSYTPDSNG
+426 IGSYTPDSSGN
-436 TYKPNNDY
+436 YKPNNDY
-444 RQNGYYYTEVS
+444 RQNGYYYTDVT

-491 GIGGSSSSAST
+491 GIGGNSTSSAST

-539 STSAEDNKS
+539 SSSAEDNKN

-571 VFGWLPPGISSV
+571 VFGWLPSGISSV

>member
-1 MTEKKYTIII
+1 MKKSEKAIIYMLVAVFVALSTVLVDFNMSYAQSSYSDVPDADWKLMQGGNTKNIGNNIGISDNYSTDFPVLEQSLGKAKYTE
-11 SVFAVVLAVVLAL
+11 SCSYLNCDLKSGTSYVLESDTEIVLVCQYSSDGTPAMFGKEGSMYFCAL
-24 FVHVPVAHAEE
+24 
-35 SGDDNSES
+35 SQTRIYSM
-43 LVWMFW
+43 LVGY
-49 NIFDDDKDSSTPNI
+49 KYDSSV
-63 SKEIDFP
+63 SGELQ
-70 SKDLF
+70 S
-75 GTREHLDSLSFPAVA
+75 SSFV
-90 KENCA
+90 ETSSSN
-95 FNYHVRRMYTNSYH
+95 NYK
-109 LDNYT
+109 
-114 WSSESEI
+114 
-121 VGFLWSNKNRNI
+121 VGFTEGKLTDS
-133 ALSSFGVSSEESYTP
+133 
-148 LDIVFVSMSDIYS
+148 DIVFKTLFNTYIDADSKILEFAVYTGKMKVFSSVS
-161 NLTRTD
+161 
-167 SYNSSTNEW
+167 
-176 SKNMDGPYNES
+176 
-187 NIIDK
+187 
-192 KGTDASGNEFWT
+192 DAKQ
-204 IENYFTGAPCKT
+204 YFKT
-216 GFGVPQNMKMFK
+216 GDISNM
-228 DPASAYSYLTTG
+228 SWQ
-240 SLDGLV
+240 
-246 SGGSSTGDKIT
+246 GGKENIT
-257 SYDKNIHFDS
+257 YDKDVHFDS

-282 IDFRYSLPDNL
+282 IDFRYSLPNNL
-293 VGQGYSL
+293 VGKGYSL

-342 LKNFNSVILGLADKS
+342 LKNFNSVISGLADKN

-368 SLSYYDSVYLGLT
+368 VLSYYDSVYLGLT

-399 ISCKLEKSSSRGFS
+399 ISCKLEKSGSRGFS
-413 YSGSLDILTGAND
+413 YNGSLDILSGAND

-473 SRTEISK
+473 SRTEITK
-480 DDNDNNTKSGE
+480 DENDNNSKSGE
-491 GIGGSSSSAST
+491 GIGNNSSSST
-502 SGNITNNNNNSPTF
+502 SGNITNNNSPVFT
-516 NNNNNITIE
+516 NNNNITVE

-539 STSAEDNKS
+539 SSSAEDNKN

>member
-1 MTEKKYTIII
+1 MRKSKKTIIYML
-11 SVFAVVLAVVLAL
+11 VAL
-24 FVHVPVAHAEE
+24 FVAVSTV
-35 SGDDNSES
+35 
-43 LVWMFW
+43 LVDF
-49 NIFDDDKDSSTPNI
+49 NTSYALSSYNDVLNADWKLMQGGNTKEPGGNI
-63 SKEIDFP
+63 SDNFSTDFP
-70 SKDLF
+70 I
-75 GTREHLDSLSFPAVA
+75 LDQSLSKA
-90 KENCA
+90 KYTESCA
-95 FNYHVRRMYTNSYH
+95 WLDCNLKSGTSYV
-109 LDNYT
+109 LESD
-114 WSSESEI
+114 SEI
-121 VGFLWSNKNRNI
+121 VLVCQYSSDGTPAMYGKEGSMYFC
-133 ALSSFGVSSEESYTP
+133 ALSQSRIYRMSVGYEYDASVSGELQSTSFVETSNSNNYKVGFTDGKISGTD
-148 LDIVFVSMSDIYS
+148 LVFKT
-161 NLTRTD
+161 LFATRTD
-167 SYNSSTNEW
+167 GENKQLEFAVYTGKMKVFSSV
-176 SKNMDGPYNES
+176 S
-187 NIIDK
+187 
-192 KGTDASGNEFWT
+192 DAEQ
-204 IENYFTGAPCKT
+204 YFKT
-216 GFGVPQNMKMFK
+216 G
-228 DPASAYSYLTTG
+228 DTS
-240 SLDGLV
+240 
-246 SGGSSTGDKIT
+246 KIAWQGREPKQT
-257 SYDKNIHFDS
+257 YNKEVHFDS

-282 IDFRYSLPDNL
+282 IDFRYSLPNNL
-293 VGQGYSL
+293 VGKGYSL

-342 LKNFNSVILGLADKS
+342 LKNFNSVILGLADKN

-368 SLSYYDSVYLGLT
+368 VLSYYDSVYLGLT

-399 ISCKLEKSSSRGFS
+399 ISCKLEKSGSRGFS
-413 YSGSLDILTGAND
+413 YNGSLDILTGAND

-473 SRTEISK
+473 SRTEITK
-480 DDNDNNTKSGE
+480 DENDNNSKSGE
-491 GIGGSSSSAST
+491 GVGNNSSSST
-502 SGNITNNNNNSPTF
+502 SGNITNNNSPVFT
-516 NNNNNITIE
+516 NNNNITVE

-539 STSAEDNKS
+539 SSSAEDNKN

>member
-1 MTEKKYTIII
+1 MRKSKKTIIYML
-11 SVFAVVLAVVLAL
+11 VAL
-24 FVHVPVAHAEE
+24 FVAVSTV
-35 SGDDNSES
+35 
-43 LVWMFW
+43 LVDF
-49 NIFDDDKDSSTPNI
+49 NTSYALSSYNDVLNADWKLMQGGNTKEPGGNI
-63 SKEIDFP
+63 SDNFSTDFP
-70 SKDLF
+70 I
-75 GTREHLDSLSFPAVA
+75 LDQSLSKA
-90 KENCA
+90 KYTESCA
-95 FNYHVRRMYTNSYH
+95 WLDCNLKSGTSYV
-109 LDNYT
+109 LESD
-114 WSSESEI
+114 SEI
-121 VGFLWSNKNRNI
+121 VLVCQYSSDGTPAMYGKEGSMYFC
-133 ALSSFGVSSEESYTP
+133 ALSQSRIYRMSVGYEYDASVSGELQSTSFVETSNSNNYKVGFTDGKISGTD
-148 LDIVFVSMSDIYS
+148 LVFKT
-161 NLTRTD
+161 LFATRTD
-167 SYNSSTNEW
+167 DENKQLEFAVYTGKMKVFSSV
-176 SKNMDGPYNES
+176 S
-187 NIIDK
+187 
-192 KGTDASGNEFWT
+192 DAEQ
-204 IENYFTGAPCKT
+204 YFKT
-216 GFGVPQNMKMFK
+216 G
-228 DPASAYSYLTTG
+228 DTS
-240 SLDGLV
+240 
-246 SGGSSTGDKIT
+246 KIAWQGREPKQT
-257 SYDKNIHFDS
+257 YNKEVHFDS

-282 IDFRYSLPDNL
+282 IDFRYSLPNNL
-293 VGQGYSL
+293 VGKGYSL

-342 LKNFNSVILGLADKS
+342 LKNFNSVILGLADKN

-368 SLSYYDSVYLGLT
+368 VLSYYDSVYLGLT

-399 ISCKLEKSSSRGFS
+399 ISCKLEKSGSRGFS
-413 YSGSLDILTGAND
+413 YNGSLDILTGAND

-473 SRTEISK
+473 SRTEITK
-480 DDNDNNTKSGE
+480 DENDNNSKSGE
-491 GIGGSSSSAST
+491 GVGNNSSSST
-502 SGNITNNNNNSPTF
+502 SGNITNNNSPVFT
-516 NNNNNITIE
+516 NNNNITVE

-539 STSAEDNKS
+539 SSSAEDNKN

>member
-1 MTEKKYTIII
+1 MKKSEKAIIYMLVAVFVALSTVLVDFNMSYAQSSYSDVPDADWKLMQGGNTKNTGNNIGISDNYSTDFPVLEQSLGKAKYTE
-11 SVFAVVLAVVLAL
+11 SCSYLNCDLKSGTSYVLESDTEIVLVCQYSSDGTPAMYGKEGSMYFCAL
-24 FVHVPVAHAEE
+24 
-35 SGDDNSES
+35 SQTRIYSM
-43 LVWMFW
+43 LVGY
-49 NIFDDDKDSSTPNI
+49 KYDSSV
-63 SKEIDFP
+63 SGELQ
-70 SKDLF
+70 S
-75 GTREHLDSLSFPAVA
+75 SSFV
-90 KENCA
+90 ETSSSN
-95 FNYHVRRMYTNSYH
+95 NYK
-109 LDNYT
+109 
-114 WSSESEI
+114 
-121 VGFLWSNKNRNI
+121 VGFTDGKLTDS
-133 ALSSFGVSSEESYTP
+133 
-148 LDIVFVSMSDIYS
+148 DIVFKTLFNTYIDVDSKILEFAVYTGKMKVFSSVS
-161 NLTRTD
+161 
-167 SYNSSTNEW
+167 
-176 SKNMDGPYNES
+176 
-187 NIIDK
+187 
-192 KGTDASGNEFWT
+192 DAEQ
-204 IENYFTGAPCKT
+204 YFKT
-216 GFGVPQNMKMFK
+216 GDISNM
-228 DPASAYSYLTTG
+228 SWQ
-240 SLDGLV
+240 
-246 SGGSSTGDKIT
+246 GGKENIT
-257 SYDKNIHFDS
+257 YDKDVHFDS

-282 IDFRYSLPDNL
+282 IDFRYSLPNNL
-293 VGQGYSL
+293 VGKGYSL

-342 LKNFNSVILGLADKS
+342 LKNFNSVILGLADKN

-368 SLSYYDSVYLGLT
+368 VLSYYDSVYLGLT

-399 ISCKLEKSSSRGFS
+399 ISCKLEKSGSRGFS
-413 YSGSLDILTGAND
+413 YNGSLDILTGAND

-455 TDAAENTT
+455 TDVAENTT

-473 SRTEISK
+473 SRTEITK
-480 DDNDNNTKSGE
+480 DENDNNSKSGE
-491 GIGGSSSSAST
+491 GVGNNSSSST
-502 SGNITNNNNNSPTF
+502 SGNITNNNSPVFT
-516 NNNNNITIE
+516 NNNNITVE

-539 STSAEDNKS
+539 SSSAEDNKN

>member
-1 MTEKKYTIII
+1 MKKSKKTIIYML
-11 SVFAVVLAVVLAL
+11 VAL
-24 FVHVPVAHAEE
+24 FVAVSTVLVDFNMSYAQSSYSDVPDADWKLMQGGNTKNTGNNIGISDNYSTDFPVLEQSLGKAKYTE
-35 SGDDNSES
+35 SCSYLNCDLKSGTSYVLES
-43 LVWMFW
+43 DTEIVLVCQYSSDGTPAMYGKEGSMYFCALSQTR
-49 NIFDDDKDSSTPNI
+49 IYSMLVGYKYDSSV
-63 SKEIDFP
+63 SGELQ
-70 SKDLF
+70 S
-75 GTREHLDSLSFPAVA
+75 SSFV
-90 KENCA
+90 ETSSSN
-95 FNYHVRRMYTNSYH
+95 NYK
-109 LDNYT
+109 
-114 WSSESEI
+114 
-121 VGFLWSNKNRNI
+121 VGFTDGKLTDS
-133 ALSSFGVSSEESYTP
+133 
-148 LDIVFVSMSDIYS
+148 DIVFKTLFNTYIDDSKILEFAVYTGKMKVFSSVS
-161 NLTRTD
+161 
-167 SYNSSTNEW
+167 
-176 SKNMDGPYNES
+176 
-187 NIIDK
+187 
-192 KGTDASGNEFWT
+192 DAEQ
-204 IENYFTGAPCKT
+204 YFKT
-216 GFGVPQNMKMFK
+216 GDISNM
-228 DPASAYSYLTTG
+228 SWQ
-240 SLDGLV
+240 
-246 SGGSSTGDKIT
+246 GGKENIT
-257 SYDKNIHFDS
+257 YDKDVHFDS

-282 IDFRYSLPDNL
+282 IDFRYRLPNNL
-293 VGQGYSL
+293 VGKGYSL

-342 LKNFNSVILGLADKS
+342 LKNFNSVILGLADKN

-368 SLSYYDSVYLGLT
+368 VLSYYDSVYLGLT

-399 ISCKLEKSSSRGFS
+399 ISCKLEKSGSRGFS
-413 YSGSLDILTGAND
+413 YNGSLDILTGAND

-473 SRTEISK
+473 SRTEITK
-480 DDNDNNTKSGE
+480 DENDNNSKSGE
-491 GIGGSSSSAST
+491 GVGNNSSSST
-502 SGNITNNNNNSPTF
+502 SGNITNNNSPVFT
-516 NNNNNITIE
+516 NNNNITVE

-539 STSAEDNKS
+539 SSSAEDNKN

>member
-1 MTEKKYTIII
+1 MSEKKYTILI
-11 SVFAVVLAVVLAL
+11 SCIACLLAVVLAL
-24 FVHVPVAHAEE
+24 FVGVPIAYAAESE
-35 SGDDNSES
+35 DDTSEP

-49 NIFDDDKDSSTPNI
+49 NIYDDDKDATTPNV

-70 SKDLF
+70 SKDVF
-75 GTREHLDSLSFPAVA
+75 GTRDHLDSLPFPAVA
-90 KENCA
+90 KEGCD

-121 VGFLWSNKNRNI
+121 IGFLWANKNRNI
-133 ALSSFGVSSEESYTP
+133 ALAPFGVSSEESYTP

-167 SYNSSTNEW
+167 NYNSSTNEW
-176 SKNMDGPYNES
+176 SKNMCGTYNES
-187 NIIDK
+187 NVIDK
-192 KGTDASGNEFWT
+192 KGTDSSGNEFWT
-204 IENYFTGAPCKT
+204 IENYFTGAACKT
-216 GFGVPQNMKMFK
+216 GFGVPQNMKIFK

-246 SGGSSTGDKIT
+246 SGGSSTGNKIT
-257 SYDKNIHFDS
+257 SYDKNVHFDS

-282 IDFRYSLPDNL
+282 VDFRYSLPDNL
-293 VGQGYSL
+293 VGTGYIL

-307 REVSNVL
+307 REECIEK
-314 TGDPYSSKE
+314 TGSVISSKD
-323 YTDYQYVTLSDNPF
+323 YSDYQYIVLDKNPF

-342 LKNFNSVILGLADKS
+342 LKDFTSIIDAMEDFTKS
-357 KSTEPFYNYYG
+357 PFYSSTASQVDYEK
-368 SLSYYDSVYLGLT
+368 SLYLGICYGL
-381 SMADVAKVGY
+381 SSQKSYVNI
-391 KVSMSLLN
+391 SILN
-399 ISCKLEKSSSRGFS
+399 VSCKLEKSGTRG
-413 YSGSLDILTGAND
+413 YAYDGSLNLLTGAND

-480 DDNDNNTKSGE
+480 DDNDNNSKSGE
-491 GIGGSSSSAST
+491 GIGGNSSSSAST

-539 STSAEDNKS
+539 SSSAEDNKN
-548 FIEKF
+548 FVEKF

>member
-1 MTEKKYTIII
+1 MRKSKKTI
-11 SVFAVVLAVVLAL
+11 VYMLVAL
-24 FVHVPVAHAEE
+24 FVAVSTVLVDFNMSYAQSSYSDVPDADWKLMQGGNTKNTGNNIGISDNFSTDFPVLEQSLGKAKYTE
-35 SGDDNSES
+35 SCSYLNCDLKSGTSYVLES
-43 LVWMFW
+43 DTEIVLVCQYSSDGTPAMYGKEGSMYFCALSQTR
-49 NIFDDDKDSSTPNI
+49 IYSMLVGYKYDSSV
-63 SKEIDFP
+63 SGELQ
-70 SKDLF
+70 S
-75 GTREHLDSLSFPAVA
+75 SSFV
-90 KENCA
+90 ETSSSN
-95 FNYHVRRMYTNSYH
+95 NYK
-109 LDNYT
+109 
-114 WSSESEI
+114 
-121 VGFLWSNKNRNI
+121 VGFTDGKLTDS
-133 ALSSFGVSSEESYTP
+133 
-148 LDIVFVSMSDIYS
+148 DIVFKTLFNTYIDVDSKILEFAVYTGKMKVFSSVS
-161 NLTRTD
+161 
-167 SYNSSTNEW
+167 
-176 SKNMDGPYNES
+176 
-187 NIIDK
+187 
-192 KGTDASGNEFWT
+192 DAEQ
-204 IENYFTGAPCKT
+204 YFKT
-216 GFGVPQNMKMFK
+216 GDISNM
-228 DPASAYSYLTTG
+228 SWQ
-240 SLDGLV
+240 
-246 SGGSSTGDKIT
+246 GGKENIT
-257 SYDKNIHFDS
+257 YDKDVHFDS

-282 IDFRYSLPDNL
+282 IDFRYSLPNNL
-293 VGQGYSL
+293 VGKGYSL

-342 LKNFNSVILGLADKS
+342 LKNFNSVILGLADKN

-368 SLSYYDSVYLGLT
+368 VLSYYDSVYLGLT

-399 ISCKLEKSSSRGFS
+399 ISCKLEKSGSRGFS
-413 YSGSLDILTGAND
+413 YNGSLDILTGAND

-473 SRTEISK
+473 SRTEITK
-480 DDNDNNTKSGE
+480 DENDNNSKSGK
-491 GIGGSSSSAST
+491 GVGNNSSSST
-502 SGNITNNNNNSPTF
+502 SGNITNNNSPVFT
-516 NNNNNITIE
+516 NNNNITVE

-539 STSAEDNKS
+539 SSSAEDNKN

>member
-1 MTEKKYTIII
+1 MRKSKKTIIYML
-11 SVFAVVLAVVLAL
+11 VAL
-24 FVHVPVAHAEE
+24 FVAVSTV
-35 SGDDNSES
+35 
-43 LVWMFW
+43 LVDF
-49 NIFDDDKDSSTPNI
+49 NTSYALSSYNDVLNADWKFMHGGNTKEPGGNI
-63 SKEIDFP
+63 SDNFSTDFP
-70 SKDLF
+70 I
-75 GTREHLDSLSFPAVA
+75 LDQSLSKA
-90 KENCA
+90 KYTESCA
-95 FNYHVRRMYTNSYH
+95 WLDCNLKSGTSYV
-109 LDNYT
+109 LESD
-114 WSSESEI
+114 SEI
-121 VGFLWSNKNRNI
+121 VLVCQYSSDGTPAMYGKEGSMYFC
-133 ALSSFGVSSEESYTP
+133 ALSQSRIYRMSVGYKYDASVSGELQSTSFVETSNSNNYKVGFTDGKISGTD
-148 LDIVFVSMSDIYS
+148 LVF
-161 NLTRTD
+161 NTLFATRTD
-167 SYNSSTNEW
+167 GENKQLEFAVYTGKMKVFSSV
-176 SKNMDGPYNES
+176 S
-187 NIIDK
+187 
-192 KGTDASGNEFWT
+192 DAEQ
-204 IENYFTGAPCKT
+204 YFKT
-216 GFGVPQNMKMFK
+216 G
-228 DPASAYSYLTTG
+228 DTS
-240 SLDGLV
+240 
-246 SGGSSTGDKIT
+246 KIAWQGREPKQT
-257 SYDKNIHFDS
+257 YNKEVHFDS

-282 IDFRYSLPDNL
+282 IDFRYSLPNNL
-293 VGQGYSL
+293 VGKGYSL

-342 LKNFNSVILGLADKS
+342 LKNFNSVILGLADKN

-368 SLSYYDSVYLGLT
+368 VLSYYDSVYLGLT

-399 ISCKLEKSSSRGFS
+399 ISCKLEKSGSRGFS
-413 YSGSLDILTGAND
+413 YNGSLDILTGAND

-473 SRTEISK
+473 SRTEITK
-480 DDNDNNTKSGE
+480 DENDNNSKSGE
-491 GIGGSSSSAST
+491 GVGNNSSSST
-502 SGNITNNNNNSPTF
+502 SGNITNNNSPVFT
-516 NNNNNITIE
+516 NNNNITVE

-539 STSAEDNKS
+539 SSSAEDNKN

>member
-1 MTEKKYTIII
+1 MKKFEKAIIYML
-11 SVFAVVLAVVLAL
+11 VAL
-24 FVHVPVAHAEE
+24 FVAVSTV
-35 SGDDNSES
+35 
-43 LVWMFW
+43 LV
-49 NIFDDDKDSSTPNI
+49 
-63 SKEIDFP
+63 DFN
-70 SKDLF
+70 
-75 GTREHLDSLSFPAVA
+75 T
-90 KENCA
+90 
-95 FNYHVRRMYTNSYH
+95 SY
-109 LDNYT
+109 
-114 WSSESEI
+114 
-121 VGFLWSNKNRNI
+121 
-133 ALSSFGVSSEESYTP
+133 ALSSYNDVPDADWKYFIAGNTANTALNKGERDTPSLPLPDGRPTDFVSVTNCQYVENLAYYNVKSNYCTGENVTISSDAEIVLVLDYVHAIPGHQAGTLNLFALSKSRMYFAKKGNWYWQGAWQDHGNAGKIDFTTNTYADSDYQYLEILSASTTSSSEALEYAFMTGKMK
-148 LDIVFVSMSDIYS
+148 VF
-161 NLTRTD
+161 
-167 SYNSSTNEW
+167 STA
-176 SKNMDGPYNES
+176 D
-187 NIIDK
+187 
-192 KGTDASGNEFWT
+192 DAM
-204 IENYFTGAPCKT
+204 NY
-216 GFGVPQNMKMFK
+216 
-228 DPASAYSYLTTG
+228 LE
-240 SLDGLV
+240 
-246 SGGSSTGDKIT
+246 TGDISNMSWQGGKENIT
-257 SYDKNIHFDS
+257 YDKDVHFDS

-282 IDFRYSLPDNL
+282 IDFRYSLPNNL
-293 VGQGYSL
+293 VGKGYSL

-342 LKNFNSVILGLADKS
+342 LKNFNSVILGLADKN

-368 SLSYYDSVYLGLT
+368 VLSYYDSVYLGLT

-399 ISCKLEKSSSRGFS
+399 ISCKLEKSGSRGFS
-413 YSGSLDILTGAND
+413 YNGSLDILTGAND

-473 SRTEISK
+473 SRTEITK
-480 DDNDNNTKSGE
+480 DENDNNSKSGE
-491 GIGGSSSSAST
+491 GVGNNSSSST
-502 SGNITNNNNNSPTF
+502 SGNITNNNSPVFT
-516 NNNNNITIE
+516 NNNNITVE

-539 STSAEDNKS
+539 SSSAEDNKN